1 MYSFGIEEEFFLVDA
16 ETRAVARQSPE
27 RLFAEAKGLS
37 GGRIGRE
44 FLEAQI
50 EVATLP
56 CNTLAEGHEQV
67 FELRGMV
74 KAAAAAH
81 GMSFL
86 ASGTHPT
93 AVWRDSVQSKKRRY
107 DAIMDDL
114 QIIGKRN
121 MFCGMHVHVEL
132 PDPSRRFEIM
142 CAMVPYIPVF
152 LALSTSSPF
161 WQSQATG
168 LKSYRLAAY
177 DELPRT
183 GLPELIFNQSDF
195 DAYVRALTDA
205 GAIKD
210 ASHVWWSLRPSLTY
224 PTLELRAADCCTR
237 AEDAVA
243 IAGLY
248 RVLVRYLFERAPF
261 TGVDPV
267 ARAIASENLWQ
278 AKRYGVA
285 AKFVTAAGA
294 VPVPEFLDHLA
305 DLVAED
311 ADALDCGD
319 AIARCKAI
327 ALEGTSAD
335 EQVAVFDA
343 ALAQGEDAALAA
355 VVSWIDRTTSP
366 V

>member
-16 ETRAVARQSPE
+16 ETGEAARRSPE
-27 RLFAEAKGLS
+27 RLFVEAKELS

-50 EVATLP
+50 EVATRP
-56 CNTLAEGHEQV
+56 CNSLAEAHEQV
-67 FELRGMV
+67 SELRRMV
-74 KAAAAAH
+74 KSTAAAH
-81 GMSFL
+81 GLSFL

-93 AVWRDSVQSKKRRY
+93 AVWRESVQSRKQRY
-107 DAIMDDL
+107 DVIMADL

-142 CAMVPYIPVF
+142 CAMVPYVPLF

-195 DAYVRALTDA
+195 DAYVRALTNA
-205 GAIKD
+205 GAITD
-210 ASHVWWSLRPSLTY
+210 ASHIWWSLRPSLKF

-248 RVLVRYLFERAPF
+248 RVLVRYLCERAAF

-278 AKRYGVA
+278 AKRYGVDA
-285 AKFVTAAGA
+285 AFVTVAGA
-294 VPVPEFLDHLA
+294 VPVPEFLDRLA
-305 DLVAED
+305 ELVAED
-311 ADALDCGD
+311 AEALGCAD

-327 ALEGTSAD
+327 ASGGTSAD
-335 EQVAVFDA
+335 AQIAAFDA
-343 ALAQGEDAALAA
+343 RLAAGEDAALAA
-355 VVSWIDRTTSP
+355 VVAWIDRTTST